1 MYRVCTVHVQQR
13 KPARSAV
20 MLSEPRTLSASDIEM
35 DKAEGELLTS
45 RLQTFY
51 ASDINRSEKANNKP
65 ELKNK
70 MNHFLLDI
78 RED

>member
-1 MYRVCTVHVQQR
+1 
-13 KPARSAV
+13 
-20 MLSEPRTLSASDIEM
+20 M
-35 DKAEGELLTS
+35 DQAEGELLTS